1 MTIRPAR
8 ELVAAA
14 NAAVEVLSVEEVDAL
29 RQRADV
35 QLVDVREPAEWARG
49 HIPGAVHVPRG
60 LLEFKADPSLEAYW
74 DSAIDPAKRLIT
86 YCASGGRSAL
96 AAKTLKDM
104 GYPRVGHLQGRF
116 TAWSDAGKPVSVPG
130 G

>member
-1 MTIRPAR
+1 MTIKAAR

-14 NAAVEVLSVEEVDAL
+14 NAAVEVLSVEAVEAL
-29 RQRADV
+29 RQRPDV
-35 QLVDVREPAEWARG
+35 RLIDVREPSEWATG

-74 DSAIDPAKRLIT
+74 DSAIDPTKRLIT

-104 GYPRVGHLQGRF
+104 GYSRVGHLEEGF
-116 TAWSDAGKPVSVPG
+116 TAWRAAGKPVTRPDG
-130 G
+130 

>member
-1 MTIRPAR
+1 MTIKSAR

-14 NAAVEVLSVEEVDAL
+14 NAAVEVLAVEEVEAL
-29 RQRADV
+29 RQQPDV
-35 QLVDVREPAEWARG
+35 QLIDVREPTEWAKG

-104 GYPRVGHLQGRF
+104 GYPRVGHLQGGF
-116 TAWSDAGKPVSVPG
+116 TAWSDAGKPVARASG
-130 G
+130 